1 MDYFTIDRNGGVAFD
16 DRADSE
22 EIKNLIETL
31 DSQGFK
37 AEPQAV
43 EASET
48 VESSPAEVDGLC
60 ISMPASLFTETTL
73 QNLKDIMASKGS
85 LIRKAMGVDELPV
98 EVGDTKVS
106 FPWFA
111 GTPTP
116 EEVKAYDHFIC
127 ALCEM
132 ARNQKRVTA
141 KERDTGNNKYAFRCF
156 LLRLG
161 FIGPEFKQER
171 KILLRNLTGSSAFK
185 SVPQRRWRTM
195 RLPSKETLALLRTRY
210 PAGARV
216 ELHPHGRSP
225 GPAGWDERVRCW
237 AWTIWGA
244 SW

>member
-1 MDYFTIDRNGGVAFD
+1 MEIRYNVTGAKRKELVKVIADTTGAKAEYKYMPTCNYEIDYFTVTKDGILLFD

-22 EIKNLIETL
+22 EIENLIETL

-43 EASET
+43 EASEP
-48 VESSPAEVDGLC
+48 VESAPAEVDGLC

-73 QNLKDIMASKGS
+73 QNLKDIIASKGN

-111 GTPTP
+111 GMPTP

-185 SVPQRRWRTM
+185 SVPQ
-195 RLPSKETLALLRTRY
+195 KEVADD
-210 PAGARV
+210 A
-216 ELHPHGRSP
+216 
-225 GPAGWDERVRCW
+225 
-237 AWTIWGA
+237 A
-244 SW
+244 SE